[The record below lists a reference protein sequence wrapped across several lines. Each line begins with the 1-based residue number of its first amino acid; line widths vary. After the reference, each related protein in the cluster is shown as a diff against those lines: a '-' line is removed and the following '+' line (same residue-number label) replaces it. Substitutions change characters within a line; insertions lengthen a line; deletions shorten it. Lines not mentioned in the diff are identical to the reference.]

1 MLVKNVMTKNPVT
14 ISPECS
20 VTEARALMNKNNIGK
35 LPVVDK
41 NFKLVGMVTKNDLA
55 KSAPSQATTLDM
67 YEISYLLS
75 KLTVEK
81 IMVRDVVT
89 VPDTEVVENAAKV
102 MLEKG
107 IGCVPV
113 MSGDLV
119 VGILTESDLFSL
131 FTEMFGATRSGVRVV
146 FSLDDKP
153 GQLAK
158 IVDEIAEKNGNLVS
172 LVTRELKDS
181 SLRRVTMKV
190 SGISKE
196 QIEEILSKLDVKA
209 ADIRVN

>member
-1 MLVKNVMTKNPVT
+1 MLVKNVMTKNPIT
-14 ISPECS
+14 ILPDAS
-20 VTEARALMNKNNIGK
+20 VTEARAIMNKNNIGK

-41 NFKLVGMVTKNDLA
+41 NFKLVGMLTKNDLA
-55 KSAPSQATTLDM
+55 KASPSQATTLDM

-75 KLTVEK
+75 KLSVEK
-81 IMVRDVVT
+81 IMVKDVVT
-89 VPDTEVVENAAKV
+89 VQDTEVVENAAKL
-102 MLEKG
+102 MLDHG

-113 MSGDLV
+113 LSGDLV

-131 FTEMFGATRSGVRVV
+131 FTEMFGATRSGIRMI

-158 IVDEIAEKNGNLVS
+158 IVDEIAAKNGNLVS

-181 SLRRVTMKV
+181 TLRRVTMKV
-190 SGISKE
+190 SGVTKA
-196 QIEEILSKLDVKA
+196 QIEEILSKVGVKVD
-209 ADIRVN
+209 DIR

>member
-113 MSGDLV
+113 ISGDLV

-158 IVDEIAEKNGNLVS
+158 IVDEIAKKNGNLVS

>member
-1 MLVKNVMTKNPVT
+1 MLVKNVMTKNPIT
-14 ISPECS
+14 ILPDAS
-20 VTEARALMNKNNIGK
+20 VTEARAIMNKNNIGK

-41 NFKLVGMVTKNDLA
+41 NFKLVGMLTKNDLA
-55 KSAPSQATTLDM
+55 KASPSQATTLDM

-75 KLTVEK
+75 KLSVEK
-81 IMVRDVVT
+81 IMVKDVVT
-89 VPDTEVVENAAKV
+89 VQDTEVVENAAKL
-102 MLEKG
+102 MLDHG

-113 MSGDLV
+113 LSGDLV

-131 FTEMFGATRSGVRVV
+131 FTEMFGASRSGIRMI

-158 IVDEIAEKNGNLVS
+158 IVDEIADKNGNLVS

-181 SLRRVTMKV
+181 TLRRVTMKV
-190 SGISKE
+190 SGVTKA
-196 QIEEILSKLDVKA
+196 QIEEILSKVGVKVD
-209 ADIRVN
+209 DIR

>member
-158 IVDEIAEKNGNLVS
+158 IVDEIAKKNGNLVS

-209 ADIRVN
+209 VDIRVN

>member
-1 MLVKNVMTKNPVT
+1 MLVKNVMTKNPIT
-14 ISPECS
+14 ILPDAS
-20 VTEARALMNKNNIGK
+20 VTEARAIMNKNNIGK

-41 NFKLVGMVTKNDLA
+41 NFKLVGMLTKNDLA
-55 KSAPSQATTLDM
+55 KASPSQATTLDM

-75 KLTVEK
+75 KLNVEK
-81 IMVRDVVT
+81 IMVKDVVT
-89 VPDTEVVENAAKV
+89 VQDTEVVENAAKL
-102 MLEKG
+102 MLDHG

-113 MSGDLV
+113 LSGDLV

-131 FTEMFGATRSGVRVV
+131 FTEMFGATRSGIRMI

-158 IVDEIAEKNGNLVS
+158 IVDEIADKNGNLVS

-181 SLRRVTMKV
+181 TLRRVTMKV
-190 SGISKE
+190 SGVTKA
-196 QIEEILSKLDVKA
+196 QIEEILSKVGVKVD
-209 ADIRVN
+209 DIR

>member
-1 MLVKNVMTKNPVT
+1 MLVKNVMTKNPIT
-14 ISPECS
+14 ILPDAS
-20 VTEARALMNKNNIGK
+20 VTEARAIMNKNNIGK

-41 NFKLVGMVTKNDLA
+41 NFKLVGMLTKNDLA
-55 KSAPSQATTLDM
+55 KASPSQATTLDM

-75 KLTVEK
+75 KLNVEK
-81 IMVRDVVT
+81 IMVKDVVT
-89 VPDTEVVENAAKV
+89 VQDTEVVENAAKL
-102 MLEKG
+102 MLDHG

-113 MSGDLV
+113 LSGDLV

-131 FTEMFGATRSGVRVV
+131 FTEMFGASRSGIRMI

-158 IVDEIAEKNGNLVS
+158 IVDEIADKNGHLVS

-181 SLRRVTMKV
+181 TLRRVTMKV
-190 SGISKE
+190 SGVTKA
-196 QIEEILSKLDVKA
+196 QIEEILAKVGVKVD
-209 ADIRVN
+209 DIS

>member
-131 FTEMFGATRSGVRVV
+131 FTEMFGATHSGVRVV

-158 IVDEIAEKNGNLVS
+158 IVDEIAKKNGNLVS

-190 SGISKE
+190 SEISKE

>member
-158 IVDEIAEKNGNLVS
+158 IVDEIAKKNGNLVS

-190 SGISKE
+190 SEISKE

>member
-1 MLVKNVMTKNPVT
+1 MLVKNVMTKNPIT
-14 ISPECS
+14 ILPDAS
-20 VTEARALMNKNNIGK
+20 VTEARAIMNKNNIGK

-41 NFKLVGMVTKNDLA
+41 NFKLVGMLTKNDLA
-55 KSAPSQATTLDM
+55 KASPSQATTLDM

-75 KLTVEK
+75 KLNVEK
-81 IMVRDVVT
+81 IMVKDVVT
-89 VPDTEVVENAAKV
+89 VQDTEVVENAAKL
-102 MLEKG
+102 MLDHG

-113 MSGDLV
+113 LSGDLV

-131 FTEMFGATRSGVRVV
+131 FTEMFGASRSGIRMI

-158 IVDEIAEKNGNLVS
+158 IVDEIADKNGNLVS

-190 SGISKE
+190 SGVTKA
-196 QIEEILSKLDVKA
+196 QIEEILSKVGVKVD
-209 ADIRVN
+209 DIR

>member
-1 MLVKNVMTKNPVT
+1 MLVKNVMTKNPIT
-14 ISPECS
+14 ILPDAS
-20 VTEARALMNKNNIGK
+20 VTEARAIMNKNNIGK

-41 NFKLVGMVTKNDLA
+41 NFKLVGMLTKNDLA
-55 KSAPSQATTLDM
+55 KASPSQATTLDM

-75 KLTVEK
+75 KLNVEK
-81 IMVRDVVT
+81 IMVKDVVT
-89 VPDTEVVENAAKV
+89 VQDTEVVENAAKL
-102 MLEKG
+102 MLDHG

-113 MSGDLV
+113 LSGDLV

-131 FTEMFGATRSGVRVV
+131 FTEMFGATRSGIRMI

-158 IVDEIAEKNGNLVS
+158 IVDEIADKNGNLVS

-181 SLRRVTMKV
+181 TLRRVTMKV
-190 SGISKE
+190 SGVTRETRFPFLSAISST
-196 QIEEILSKLDVKA
+196 IFAS
-209 ADIRVN
+209 

>member
-209 ADIRVN
+209 VDIRVN

>member
-1 MLVKNVMTKNPVT
+1 MLVKNVMTKNPIT
-14 ISPECS
+14 ILPDAS
-20 VTEARALMNKNNIGK
+20 VTEARAIMNKNNIGK

-41 NFKLVGMVTKNDLA
+41 NFKLVGMLTKNDLA
-55 KSAPSQATTLDM
+55 KASPSQATTLDM

-75 KLTVEK
+75 KLNVEK
-81 IMVRDVVT
+81 IMVKDVVT
-89 VPDTEVVENAAKV
+89 VQDTEVVENAAKL
-102 MLEKG
+102 MLDHG

-113 MSGDLV
+113 LSGDLV

-131 FTEMFGATRSGVRVV
+131 FTEMFGASRSGIRMI

-158 IVDEIAEKNGNLVS
+158 IVDEIADKNGNLVS

-181 SLRRVTMKV
+181 TLRRVTMKV
-190 SGISKE
+190 SGVTKA
-196 QIEEILSKLDVKA
+196 QIEEILSKVGVKVD
-209 ADIRVN
+209 DIR

>member
-1 MLVKNVMTKNPVT
+1 MLVKNVMTKNPIT
-14 ISPECS
+14 ILPDAS
-20 VTEARALMNKNNIGK
+20 VTEARAIMNKNNIGK

-41 NFKLVGMVTKNDLA
+41 NFKLVGMLTKNDLA
-55 KSAPSQATTLDM
+55 KASPSQATTLDM

-75 KLTVEK
+75 KLNVEK
-81 IMVRDVVT
+81 IMVKDVVT
-89 VPDTEVVENAAKV
+89 VQDTEVVENAAKL
-102 MLEKG
+102 MLDHG

-113 MSGDLV
+113 LSGDLV

-131 FTEMFGATRSGVRVV
+131 FTEMFGASRSGIRMI

-158 IVDEIAEKNGNLVS
+158 IVDEIADKNGNLVS

-181 SLRRVTMKV
+181 LLRRVTMKV
-190 SGISKE
+190 SGVTKA
-196 QIEEILSKLDVKA
+196 QIEEILSKVGVKVD
-209 ADIRVN
+209 DIR

>member
-1 MLVKNVMTKNPVT
+1 MLVKNVMTKNPIT
-14 ISPECS
+14 ILPDAS
-20 VTEARALMNKNNIGK
+20 VTEARAIMNKNNIGK

-41 NFKLVGMVTKNDLA
+41 NFKLVGMLTKNDLA
-55 KSAPSQATTLDM
+55 KASPSQATTLDM

-75 KLTVEK
+75 KLNVEK
-81 IMVRDVVT
+81 IMVKDVVT
-89 VPDTEVVENAAKV
+89 VQDTEVVENAAKL
-102 MLEKG
+102 MLDHG

-113 MSGDLV
+113 LSGDLV

-131 FTEMFGATRSGVRVV
+131 FTEMFGATRSGIRMI

-158 IVDEIAEKNGNLVS
+158 IVDEIADKNGNLVS

-181 SLRRVTMKV
+181 TFRRVTMKV
-190 SGISKE
+190 SGVTKA
-196 QIEEILSKLDVKA
+196 QIEEILSKVGVKVD
-209 ADIRVN
+209 DIR

>member
-1 MLVKNVMTKNPVT
+1 MLVKNVMTKNPIT
-14 ISPECS
+14 ILPDAS
-20 VTEARALMNKNNIGK
+20 VTEARAIMNKNNIGK

-41 NFKLVGMVTKNDLA
+41 NFKLVGMLTKNDLA
-55 KSAPSQATTLDM
+55 KASPSQATTLDM

-75 KLTVEK
+75 KLNVEK
-81 IMVRDVVT
+81 IMVKDVVT
-89 VPDTEVVENAAKV
+89 VQDTEVVENAAKL
-102 MLEKG
+102 MLDHG

-113 MSGDLV
+113 LSGDLV

-131 FTEMFGATRSGVRVV
+131 FTEMFGASRSGIRMI

-158 IVDEIAEKNGNLVS
+158 IVDEIADKNGNLVS

-181 SLRRVTMKV
+181 TFRRVTMKV
-190 SGISKE
+190 SGVTKA
-196 QIEEILSKLDVKA
+196 QIEEILSKVGVKVD
-209 ADIRVN
+209 DIR

>member
-1 MLVKNVMTKNPVT
+1 MLVKNVMTKNPIT
-14 ISPECS
+14 ILPDAS
-20 VTEARALMNKNNIGK
+20 VTEARAIMNKNNIGK

-41 NFKLVGMVTKNDLA
+41 NFKLVGMLTKNDLA
-55 KSAPSQATTLDM
+55 KASPSQATTLDM

-75 KLTVEK
+75 KLNVEK
-81 IMVRDVVT
+81 IMVKDVVT
-89 VPDTEVVENAAKV
+89 VQDTEVVENAAKL
-102 MLEKG
+102 MLDHG

-113 MSGDLV
+113 LSGDLV

-131 FTEMFGATRSGVRVV
+131 FTEMFGASRSGIRMI

-181 SLRRVTMKV
+181 TLRRVTMKV
-190 SGISKE
+190 SGVTKA
-196 QIEEILSKLDVKA
+196 QIEEILSKVGVKVD
-209 ADIRVN
+209 DIR

>member
-1 MLVKNVMTKNPVT
+1 MLIKNVMTKNPIT
-14 ISPECS
+14 ITPESS

-55 KSAPSQATTLDM
+55 KCAPSQATTLDM

-81 IMVRDVVT
+81 IMVKNVFT
-89 VPDTEVVENAAKV
+89 VQDTDVVENAAKL
-102 MLEKG
+102 MLDNG

-113 MSGDLV
+113 MSGDLI
-119 VGILTESDLFSL
+119 VGILTESDLFAL
-131 FTEMFGATRSGVRVV
+131 FTEMFGANRSGIRVI
-146 FSLDDKP
+146 FSLDDTP

-158 IVDEIAEKNGNLVS
+158 IVDQIANKNGNLVS

-181 SLRRVTMKV
+181 SMRRVTMKIA
-190 SGISKE
+190 GITKSCV
-196 QIEEILSKLDVKA
+196 EEIFSAVGVKA
-209 ADIRVN
+209 DDIRVN

>member
-158 IVDEIAEKNGNLVS
+158 IVDEIAKKNGNLVS